1 METKLKTHFEE
12 LKIDTRKLNQSVIQ
26 NIRWQNITGE
36 IEHVVAGCNVAE
48 GIVVVQTKHTTAGLV
63 LNEDEKGLIEN
74 DLPKVLA
81 RIIPQ
86 DGDYKH
92 DDSERLLMLPPGEP
106 KNGPGHLRSI
116 LGAEPSLTLIIH
128 NSRLQLGTWH
138 SILFLDF
145 DPQSHPG
152 RLVDIQVLGL
162 TC

>member
-1 METKLKTHFEE
+1 MFKSHFEE
-12 LKIDTRKLNQSVIQ
+12 LKIDTHKLHQSVVAD
-26 NIRWQNITGE
+26 IRWQNITGE
-36 IEHVVAGCNVAE
+36 VECVVAGCNAAE

-86 DGDYKH
+86 GGDYKH
-92 DDSERLLMLPPGEP
+92 DDAGRLLMLPPGEP

-116 LGAEPSLTLIIH
+116 LGAMPSLTLIIH
-128 NSRLQLGTWH
+128 DSRLQLGTWQ
-138 SILFLDF
+138 SILFFDF
-145 DPQSHPG
+145 DPLSHPG